1 MNQVRTKPDS
11 ELLSLVHAIKEK
23 VDSGAQR
30 ETIETMI
37 QDALRKQKGSLRDRV
52 SRKGEY
58 SVDGEDARFAPPR
71 LPAELQACA
80 DDIYLASKFL
90 RRDPRSLKMWRE
102 FSSEAS
108 ALRKA
113 MDTATSDEGLEWVPT
128 GFSSELIRK
137 VKLQLKVAGLHR
149 RIAMPTN
156 PFRLPIDGADATAYL
171 FSESTSD
178 TATKI
183 TASTPG
189 STDVTFDAIKLAC
202 RVLVSTELEED
213 SIVAILPLLRDKI
226 VQALAEAQE
235 EATINGDTD
244 GTHMDSDVTASTDTR
259 KAWDGY
265 RKLALA
271 GASVDCATFNKANLR
286 AIRKAMGKY
295 GVNPNNLAW
304 IAGISVYN
312 QMLGL
317 DEVVTLDKYGPS
329 ATILTGELGKFDGIP
344 IVVSE
349 FVREDLNASGVYDGI
364 TTDTTVLPLVYRPA
378 FLYGDRRN
386 ITLRVSQ
393 ELYMETDQDVAIAT
407 QRLDFQPVQDATTEP
422 IVGLGYNIGT

>member
-1 MNQVRTKPDS
+1 MTDVKTKPDS

-30 ETIETMI
+30 ELINAMI
-37 QDALRKQKGSLRDRV
+37 QDALKQQRRSVRETR

-58 SVDGEDARFAPPR
+58 SLDGESGRLARPELTP
-71 LPAELQACA
+71 ELQARA
-80 DDIYLASKFL
+80 DEIYLASKLL
-90 RRDPRSLKMWRE
+90 RRDPRGLKMWGQFAR
-102 FSSEAS
+102 EAS

-113 MDTATSDEGLEWVPT
+113 MDTATSEEGLEWIPT
-128 GFSSELIRK
+128 GFSTELIRK
-137 VKLQLKVAGLHR
+137 VKLALKVAALHAR
-149 RIAMPTN
+149 VAMPTN
-156 PFRLPIDGADATAYL
+156 PFKLPIDGADAVAYL
-171 FSESTSD
+171 TAESTSD

-189 STDVTFDAIKLAC
+189 TSNVTFDAVKLAC

-235 EATINGDTD
+235 NATINGDTA
-244 GTHMDSDVTASTDTR
+244 GTHQDSDVTSASDVR

-265 RKLALA
+265 RKLALSA
-271 GASVDCATFNKANLR
+271 AKVDCATFDITNLR
-286 AIRKAMGKY
+286 AIRAAMGKY

-304 IAGISVYN
+304 IAGITVFN
-312 QMLGL
+312 KMLGL
-317 DEVVTLDKYGPS
+317 DEVVTADKYGPN
-329 ATILTGELGKFDGIP
+329 ATILTGELAKLDGIP
-344 IVVSE
+344 VIVSE
-349 FVREDLNASGVYDGI
+349 FIREDLNASGVYDGT
-364 TTDTTVLPLVYRPA
+364 TTDNTVLPLVYRPA

-386 ITLRVSQ
+386 ITLRVSH

-407 QRLDFQPVQDATTEP
+407 QRLDFQPVQDATSEP
-422 IVGLGYNIGT
+422 IVGLGYNIAS

>member
-1 MNQVRTKPDS
+1 MRDVMTRPDG

-30 ETIETMI
+30 ELIAGMI
-37 QDALRKQKGSLRDRV
+37 QDALKQHRGSFRERTL
-52 SRKGEY
+52 RKGEY
-58 SVDGEDARFAPPR
+58 SIDAAPFARPK
-71 LPAELQACA
+71 LPAELQDRA

-102 FSSEAS
+102 FASEAS

-113 MDTATSDEGLEWVPT
+113 MDTATADEGLEWVPT

-137 VKLQLKVAGLHR
+137 VKLQLKVAALHR
-149 RIAMPTN
+149 RVAMPTN
-156 PFRLPIDGADATAYL
+156 PFKLPIDGADATAYL
-171 FSESTSD
+171 FSESTGD
-178 TATKI
+178 TSAKI

-189 STDVTFDAIKLAC
+189 TGEVTFDAIKLAC

-235 EATINGDTD
+235 SATINGDTD
-244 GTHMDSDVTASTDTR
+244 GTHMDSDVTASSDVR

-265 RKLALA
+265 RKLAL
-271 GASVDCATFNKANLR
+271 GAAKIDCATFNKTNLR
-286 AIRKAMGKY
+286 AIRTAMGKY

-312 QMLGL
+312 KMLGL

-344 IVVSE
+344 IIVSE
-349 FVREDLNASGVYDGI
+349 FIREDLNASGVHDDI
-364 TTDTTVLPLVYRPA
+364 TTDKTVLPLVYRPA
-378 FLYGDRRN
+378 FLYGDRRS

-407 QRLDFQPVQDATTEP
+407 QRLDFQPVQNATAEP

>member
-1 MNQVRTKPDS
+1 MTDVRPDT

-30 ETIETMI
+30 DVIKTMI
-37 QDALRKQKGSLRDRV
+37 QDALRRQKTGRV
-52 SRKGEY
+52 TRKGEY
-58 SVDGEDARFAPPR
+58 SMDSEAAGRMQSK
-71 LPAELQACA
+71 LPADLQQRA

-90 RRDPRSLKMWRE
+90 RRDPRALKMWGE
-102 FSSEAS
+102 FHTEAS

-113 MDTATSDEGLEWVPT
+113 MDTATSAEGSDWVPT
-128 GFSSELIRK
+128 GFSNELIRQ
-137 VKLQLKVAGLHR
+137 VRLQLKVSALHR

-156 PFRLPIDGADATAYL
+156 PFKLPIDGADASAYL
-171 FSESTSD
+171 FAESTSD

-189 STDVTFDAIKLAC
+189 TSDVTFDAVKLAC
-202 RVLVSTELEED
+202 RVLTSTDLEED
-213 SIVAILPLLRDKI
+213 SVVAILPLLRDKI
-226 VQALAEAQE
+226 VNALAEAQE
-235 EATINGDTD
+235 NATINGDTA
-244 GTHMDSDVTASTDTR
+244 GTHQDSDVTASTDTR

-265 RKLALA
+265 RKLALSA
-271 GASVDCATFNKANLR
+271 AKVDCATFNKTNLR
-286 AIRKAMGKY
+286 AIRTAMAKY

-304 IAGISVYN
+304 VAGVNVYN
-312 QMLGL
+312 KMLGL

-329 ATILTGELGKFDGIP
+329 ATLLTGELGKFDGIP

-349 FVREDLNASGVYDGI
+349 FMREDLNASGVYDGV
-364 TTDTTVLPLVYRPA
+364 TTDKTALALVYRPA

-407 QRLDFQPVQDATTEP
+407 QRLDFQPVQDATSET

>member
-1 MNQVRTKPDS
+1 MTEIKTKADH

-30 ETIETMI
+30 ELISTMI
-37 QDALRKQKGSLRDRV
+37 QDALKQQKRSMRDRV

-58 SVDGEDARFAPPR
+58 SLDTDAGRFGRSR
-71 LPAELQACA
+71 LPVDLQRRA
-80 DDIYLASKFL
+80 DDIYLASKIM
-90 RRDPRSLKMWRE
+90 RRDPRSLKMWNE
-102 FSSEAS
+102 FAHEAS

-113 MDTATSDEGLEWVPT
+113 MDTATSEEGIEWIPT
-128 GFSSELIRK
+128 GFSNELVRK
-137 VKLQLKVAGLHR
+137 VRLQLKVASLHR

-156 PFRLPIDGADATAYL
+156 PFKLPIDGADATAYL
-171 FSESTSD
+171 FAESTSD

-189 STDVTFDAIKLAC
+189 SGNVTFDAVKLAC

-213 SIVAILPLLRDKI
+213 SVVAILPLLHDKI

-235 EATINGDTD
+235 NATINGDTD
-244 GTHMDSDVTASTDTR
+244 GTHQDADVTASTDVR

-265 RKLALA
+265 RKLVS
-271 GASVDCATFNKANLR
+271 GAAKVDGSTFDKAALR
-286 AIRKAMGKY
+286 AIRTAMGKY

-312 QMLGL
+312 KMLAL

-329 ATILTGELGKFDGIP
+329 ATVLTGELGKFDGIP

-349 FVREDLNASGVYDGI
+349 FIRENLNADGVYDGV
-364 TTDTTVLPLVYRPA
+364 TTTKTVLPLVYRPA
-378 FLYGDRRN
+378 FLYGDRRS
-386 ITLRVSQ
+386 ITVKVSQ

-407 QRLDFQPVQDATTEP
+407 QRLDFKPVQDATAEP
-422 IVGLGYNIGT
+422 IVALGYNIAT